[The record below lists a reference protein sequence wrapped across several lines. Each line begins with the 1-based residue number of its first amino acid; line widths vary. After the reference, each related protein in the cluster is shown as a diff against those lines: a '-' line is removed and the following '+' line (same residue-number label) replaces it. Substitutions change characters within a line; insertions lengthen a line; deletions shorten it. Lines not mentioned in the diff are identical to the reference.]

1 MRLGEKAARP
11 VRAGRAVAFGR
22 IEIGAGESS
31 VAGWAESNP
40 RVLGFDDVV
49 MAVCAGIE
57 IDFFRG
63 AAPVACHGVCER
75 VVFDDLDFIDE
86 DLYLL
91 MKVQVPVKM
100 RIVHA
105 RSNRDTGVER
115 AFSISASYRDVVG
128 DEAVILE

>member
-1 MRLGEKAARP
+1 MGEKAARP

-22 IEIGAGESS
+22 NEIGAGESS

-40 RVLGFDDVV
+40 RLLGFDDVV

-63 AAPVACHGVCER
+63 AAPIACHGVCER

-91 MKVQVPVKM
+91 MEVQVPVKM
-100 RIVHA
+100 RILHA
-105 RSNRDTGVER
+105 RSNRAPEWKGL
-115 AFSISASYRDVVG
+115 SAYRPCTETLLG
-128 DEAVILE
+128 MRPLFWSR